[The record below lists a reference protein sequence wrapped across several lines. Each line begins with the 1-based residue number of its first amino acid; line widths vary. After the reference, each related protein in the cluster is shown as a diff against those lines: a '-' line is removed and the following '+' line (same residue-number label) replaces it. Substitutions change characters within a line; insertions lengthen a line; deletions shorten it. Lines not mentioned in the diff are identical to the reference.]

1 MREPGQGL
9 SERSHK
15 APDKKSVLKIAPSVL
30 SADFSQLGAEVIR
43 AEEGGA
49 DALHFDI
56 MDGHFVPNITFGSEV
71 VRALRDKSR
80 LPFQVHL
87 MIEKPDRYIE
97 PFVKAGGDTICVH
110 IEACTRIH
118 RIIRQI
124 ERQGAQA
131 GVALN
136 PSTPVNSI
144 ESVLDRIDLLTVMSV
159 MPGFGGQDFIP
170 TVLPKICKARRMI
183 DGRRLAVDIAV
194 DGGINEDTGYLAAK
208 AGANVLVA
216 GTAVFRKGN
225 ISRAIKMLRKS
236 AAAAWKLNQAS
247 DMAFSL

>member
-1 MREPGQGL
+1 MNSIMREREGS
-9 SERSHK
+9 SERFHK
-15 APDKKSVLKIAPSVL
+15 ARDKKNVLKIAPSIL

-49 DALHFDI
+49 DALHFDV
-56 MDGHFVPNITFGSEV
+56 MDGHFVPNITLGSEV

-80 LPFQVHL
+80 LPFEVHL
-87 MIEKPDRYIE
+87 MIERPDRFIE
-97 PFVKAGGDTICVH
+97 RFVRAGGDIISVH
-110 IEACTRIH
+110 IEACRRIN
-118 RIIRQI
+118 RAIRQI

-136 PSTPVNSI
+136 PNTPANSI
-144 ESVLDRIDLLTVMSV
+144 EPVLDRIDLLTVMSV

-170 TVLPKICKARRMI
+170 TVLPKIRRARRMI
-183 DGRRLAVDIAV
+183 DERRLAVDIAV
-194 DGGINEDTGYLAAK
+194 DGGINEETGYLAAK

-225 ISRAIKMLRKS
+225 ISKAIKMLRRS
-236 AAAAWKLNQAS
+236 AAAAWKPNRVA
-247 DMAFSL
+247 